1 MSDGQEVASKVNGF
15 VEELEVKTKRR
26 RWGVGVQMVMGS
38 PRSCSQTLLNFSSHL
53 LSAGITVVYF
63 YAQYGGHSCEQS

>member
-1 MSDGQEVASKVNGF
+1 MAS
-15 VEELEVKTKRR
+15 VEELEVKTK
-26 RWGVGVQMVMGS
+26 GGGGQMVRGS

-63 YAQYGGHSCEQS
+63 YVQYGGHSCEQS